1 MSAERDRMI
10 ETLKE
15 YVIPSLREKGFKG
28 SFPHFRRP
36 TEAAIQLLTFQFD
49 KWGGSFVI
57 EIAACSPR
65 GFTTHWGKF
74 IPPTKIRAW
83 DINKRFRLGAPDENS
98 DGHWFKYNKHGLFSL
113 GDPFEKAALE
123 VLPFLDEAE
132 SWWKQATAIDENEKR

>member
-15 YVIPSLREKGFKG
+15 YVIPVLRKKGFKG

-36 TEAAIQLLTFQFD
+36 TDAAIQLLTFQFD

-57 EIAACSPR
+57 EITVCPPK

-74 IPPTKIRAW
+74 IPPTEIRAW
-83 DINKRFRLGAPDENS
+83 DINKRFRLGASDENS
-98 DGHWFKYNKHGLFSL
+98 DGHWFKYGKRGLFSL
-113 GDPFEKAALE
+113 GDPYEKAALE
-123 VLPFLDEAE
+123 ILPFLDEAE
-132 SWWKQATAIDENEKR
+132 SWWKQAKVIDENEIP